1 MGIDRNKPIRPFLKW
16 AGNKYRILHQ
26 IHKLLPEGER
36 LVEPFVGSGAVF
48 LNTDFD
54 DYLLCD
60 SNLDLYQQLK
70 RRGKK
75 FIDECQV
82 YFQPRYNQESHYYR
96 LRERFNLSE
105 DRQERAALFLYL
117 NRHGYNGL
125 CRYNARKKAALFL
138 YLNRHGYNG
147 LCRYNLKG
155 GFNVPFGRY
164 KRPYFPEQE
173 MRAFREK
180 AQQASFRHQVFET
193 TFRGAETGDVIYCDP
208 PYVPLSASSNFTSY
222 SAGGF
227 SLEQQKDL
235 VRVARET
242 AAKGIP
248 VLISNHDTP
257 FTSDHYHEARLET
270 FFVQR
275 HISRNGQKRDKAGEI
290 LALFA

>member
-1 MGIDRNKPIRPFLKW
+1 MGIDRSKPIRPFLKW

-36 LVEPFVGSGAVF
+36 LVEPFVGSGALF

-60 SNLDLYQQLK
+60 SNRDLIDLYQQLK

-96 LRERFNLSE
+96 LRERFNLSD

-125 CRYNARKKAALFL
+125 CRYNAS
-138 YLNRHGYNG
+138 
-147 LCRYNLKG
+147 G

>member
-60 SNLDLYQQLK
+60 SNRDLIDLYQQLK
-70 RRGKK
+70 RRGTK

-125 CRYNARKKAALFL
+125 CRYNAS
-138 YLNRHGYNG
+138 
-147 LCRYNLKG
+147 G

>member
-1 MGIDRNKPIRPFLKW
+1 MGIKTNKPIRPFLKW
-16 AGNKYRILHQ
+16 AGNKYRVLHQ
-26 IHKLLPEGER
+26 IQRLLPEGER

-60 SNLDLYQQLK
+60 SNRDLIDLYRILK
-70 RRGKK
+70 RRGQK
-75 FIDECQV
+75 FIDECQGF
-82 YFQPRYNQESHYYR
+82 FQPKYNDASQYYR
-96 LRERFNLSE
+96 LRERFNLSD
-105 DRQERAALFLYL
+105 DREERAILFLYL

-125 CRYNARKKAALFL
+125 CRYNAS
-138 YLNRHGYNG
+138 
-147 LCRYNLKG
+147 G

-173 MRAFREK
+173 MRAFRDK
-180 AQQASFRHQVFET
+180 SRRASFRHQIFEK
-193 TFRGAETGDVIYCDP
+193 TFSGAESGDVIYCDP

-227 SLEQQKDL
+227 NLQQQKDL
-235 VRVARET
+235 VDTARKT

-248 VLISNHDTP
+248 VLISNHDTD
-257 FTSDHYHEARLET
+257 FTNDHYHEAQLET

-275 HISRNGQKRDKAGEI
+275 YISRNGQKRNKASEI